1 MSYSRPHHR
10 GGRSRIEPDVQ
21 GALAAMSA
29 EELRSFVQEALERLD
44 DKPRTAL
51 VDALITRAAKGS
63 AGWRPSSPGGEIVR
77 EVETFTAAVRRI
89 GSATPEQIDDYLR
102 QAMKGF
108 LGGDYVTARAIYEAL
123 LPPLAEGDIYLGQDE
138 LVDEVLTVRVH
149 DCAAQYL
156 VSVYMATAL
165 EARPEALRLAIGAV
179 DGFSTFWEPLRD
191 MERVATEPLPEL
203 DAFLPLWL
211 ACVER
216 EPSSENEWEGDRD
229 RWLREA
235 AERLEGVAGLA
246 RLARQTGKP
255 EALRAWCRA
264 LADRGEWAKALAAY
278 KEAAEVV
285 GKSHWRGDFLDGV
298 ALAAQ
303 QLGRRDATKCLE
315 AAWLGAPSMVRL
327 LRWLG
332 GATPSASTLAK
343 RVTAAAQSCPA
354 KAARQRAL
362 LHILAGDVNAA
373 AKILAKAPGLGW
385 SSEDHPGHLL
395 FPAFA
400 GILTDGNEAKLSD
413 ELFDGLKDTR
423 VDIYSMDW
431 DGDDEASAKPKL
443 GTPTVAHLLE
453 IARPGARIDPNHFVV
468 MLEGMQSAAT
478 RRTEGVVANKRRRHY
493 GHAAT
498 LIACCLELASIVGQK
513 EAASEWVAELRRE
526 YKRFPAFQRELED
539 ALARSST
546 RQRSQ

>member
-1 MSYSRPHHR
+1 M
-10 GGRSRIEPDVQ
+10 
-21 GALAAMSA
+21 
-29 EELRSFVQEALERLD
+29 
-44 DKPRTAL
+44 
-51 VDALITRAAKGS
+51 
-63 AGWRPSSPGGEIVR
+63 
-77 EVETFTAAVRRI
+77 
-89 GSATPEQIDDYLR
+89 
-102 QAMKGF
+102 
-108 LGGDYVTARAIYEAL
+108 
-123 LPPLAEGDIYLGQDE
+123 
-138 LVDEVLTVRVH
+138 H

-156 VSVYMATAL
+156 VSVYAATPL
-165 EARPEALRLAIGAV
+165 EARPKALRLAIGAV
-179 DGFSTFWEPLRD
+179 DGISTFWEPLRE

-211 ACVER
+211 ARLER

-285 GKSHWRGDFLDGV
+285 GKSHWQGDFLDGV

-315 AAWLGAPSMVRL
+315 AAWLGAPFMVRL

-332 GATPSASTLAK
+332 AATPSASTLAK

-362 LHILAGDVNAA
+362 LRILAGDVNAA
-373 AKILAKAPGLGW
+373 AKILTKAPGLGW

-400 GILTDGNEAKLSD
+400 GILADGNEAKLSD

-423 VDIYSMDW
+423 IDIYSMDG
-431 DGDDEASAKPKL
+431 DGDDEASATPKL
-443 GTPTVAHLLE
+443 GTKTVAHLLE
-453 IARPGARIDPNHFVV
+453 LARPGARMDPNHFVV

-493 GHAAT
+493 GH
-498 LIACCLELASIVGQK
+498 S
-513 EAASEWVAELRRE
+513 R
-526 YKRFPAFQRELED
+526 
-539 ALARSST
+539 
-546 RQRSQ
+546 